1 MSYHGMPIMGEFYTT
16 SDPLVFKGGSIPP
29 AASDQPQPQTEPI
42 ATVGILLSNL
52 KMVNGRLRAAVR
64 FDEVTRHSVC
74 ELVAG
79 YNLGTK
85 GQVTVGLGGS
95 GAMSSIREWLPPVT
109 SEQMV
114 GSWANYAL
122 LGDRANLK
130 AGITYEIGVRVL
142 GSSITLDVDGVQV
155 ATTTLPAAVNQGTAD
170 RHFLCEFE
178 RHLHFTILCGHRATE
193 GFYRDAVFVA
203 LQ

>member
-16 SDPLVFKGGSIPP
+16 RDPLVFKGRSIPP
-29 AASDQPQPQTEPI
+29 AASDQPQPQTVPI

-95 GAMSSIREWLPPVT
+95 GAMSSMREWLPPVT
-109 SEQMV
+109 SEQIV

-155 ATTTLPAAVNQGTAD
+155 PTTTLPAAVNQRTAD